1 MAVMD
6 LMGKQTVNAQTIEGD
21 DSFDV
26 VIIGGAHRVIPLL
39 EEFLPQSDSE
49 QDSVSTTAPG

>member
-1 MAVMD
+1 MD

-26 VIIGGAHRVIPLL
+26 VIIGGAHRVIPPL

-49 QDSVSTTAPG
+49 QDSVSTIAPG